1 MWWKKYWQKLKCHFG
16 WGLYHFWHK
25 PVVVIDTMKPTTT
38 DIVKCESCGK
48 LFGMNHNVK
57 SILPLDDEMIKM
69 YQLFG
74 NKMEY
79 LE

>member
-1 MWWKKYWQKLKCHFG
+1 MWQRLKCYYG
-16 WGLYHFWHK
+16 WGIHHFWHK
-25 PVVVIDTMKPTTT
+25 PIVVIDTMKPTTT
-38 DIVKCESCGK
+38 DIVKCKSCGK

-69 YQLFG
+69 YRLFG